1 MGITC
6 VINYPLRYG
15 RMEPAPTEKET
26 LMNCPSCQAKG
37 HIEID
42 LHADGFAQDV
52 CECGDC
58 GAVWTMS
65 GKSQIIIKQK
75 SSKRVPAYSDFICPT
90 CKAVLCI
97 ETDLDAFQFHEEIQ
111 ECVNCGTVCS
121 LSHDQAKVIE
131 DSQAGSFLGS
141 TSDLVESDDY
151 VFM

>member
-1 MGITC
+1 
-6 VINYPLRYG
+6 
-15 RMEPAPTEKET
+15 
-26 LMNCPSCQAKG
+26 MNCPSCQGKG

-58 GAVWTMS
+58 GAVWIMS
-65 GKSQIIIKQK
+65 GSSQKIIKQK

-97 ETDLDAFQFHEEIQ
+97 ETDLHAFQFNEEIQ
-111 ECVNCGTVCS
+111 ECDSCGTICS
-121 LSHDQAKVIE
+121 SARNQVEIIK
-131 DSQAGSFLGS
+131 DSQPGSFLSS